1 MYQKLKHIKA
11 KIIKVLGKN
20 MVYLYELRKKKFFL
34 SMNSDTEATNEKT
47 EELDFTKMKISARYH
62 LPPIKT

>member
-1 MYQKLKHIKA
+1 MYQKLKHIKV